1 MPVGESRDSNSEGDG
16 GGDSDSDS
24 DEHSELSVLASSQ
37 FDGMDGI
44 EYSDIGGIEISG
56 SIELDS
62 DSDDDSTSALGIA
75 FSPRKMR
82 SGKVVRYC
90 SKE

>member
-1 MPVGESRDSNSEGDG
+1 VVEGGDGNSEGDS
-16 GGDSDSDS
+16 GGDSNS
-24 DEHSELSVLASSQ
+24 DEHSALLVLASSQ
-37 FDGMDGI
+37 FDGMDSMDGI
-44 EYSDIGGIEISG
+44 EYSGIGGIEISG

-82 SGKVVRYC
+82 SGKVR
-90 SKE
+90 